1 MRNKYVKPAQN
12 TRVHRRAEIHN
23 RNTPKE
29 SVAELAVA
37 SLDGTPNP
45 LDMDFSGVGE
55 SPSDLDL
62 DDADEAAICSKPRRS
77 HPAADTCIICGQPV
91 FEDCACDGCQER

>member
-1 MRNKYVKPAQN
+1 M
-12 TRVHRRAEIHN
+12 AEIHN
-23 RNTPKE
+23 CKTPKE
-29 SVAELAVA
+29 TTLELAVA

-62 DDADEAAICSKPRRS
+62 VDAEETEICSKPRRS
-77 HPAADTCIICGQPV
+77 HPAAETCIICGQPV
-91 FEDCACDGCQER
+91 CEDCACDGCQERW